1 MEMKVVHWW
10 KEGWKLV
17 GGWVVNESG
26 SLVEVRC
33 VGGIITKK
41 EMKVFEEERW
51 MLVSGWEMKVVHWWK
66 EGLKLVGGWVVNE
79 GGSLVEVRWV
89 GGIITKKEIKV
100 GDW

>member
-1 MEMKVVHWW
+1 
-10 KEGWKLV
+10 
-17 GGWVVNESG
+17 
-26 SLVEVRC
+26 
-33 VGGIITKK
+33 
-41 EMKVFEEERW
+41 MKVFEEERW

-100 GDW
+100 GDWLRVRIGGVRNVNQEMGMVRKRMKMVWYG